1 MIMGWNLGIKFGV
14 LYWKKGKY
22 IKEVEENEYKYLWSY
37 ILRFF
42 DGWGNV
48 LFITDETKLLC

>member
-1 MIMGWNLGIKFGV
+1 MSYEGV
-14 LYWKKGKY
+14 ELDGEK
-22 IKEVEENEYKYLWSY
+22 IKEVEENEYKCLWSY

-48 LFITDETKLLC
+48 LFITDEMKLLC